1 MSNGNMRANIGWMF
15 MWQIATY
22 LFPLLTFPYLTRV
35 LGARS
40 YGEFSLSFAV
50 ATYLVLLTDWGFAV
64 SAPAEISRERDDPAA
79 VSRIFWTVLASKA
92 LLLGISLSLLTI
104 AALTIP
110 EVRQLAPVMFAAAG
124 MTLANLFTVHWCLQG
139 LERMGKSA
147 IAMTCGRG
155 LVVPATLLLVKSP
168 DQAWLAAAILSCGS
182 MIGGL
187 FSVLM
192 LRSMNIIRWHRP
204 SWAEMRAQIAHST
217 PLFVSAISANL
228 YTGTN
233 TIVLGITQGPVAVG
247 IFAAAD
253 RLRMAAQALVNPINQ
268 AVYPRTS
275 RLMHQSRAEGMAFA
289 RKLLLFQGGFTLLIS
304 LTMFFG
310 ADLIIRILAGHQY
323 DGSGTVLR
331 ILSPIPFMAGVS
343 SVFGMQ
349 VMLPLG
355 LKGKY
360 SRVFAVTAVV
370 NFLMVVPLSWWAGA
384 TGTAC
389 SALAAETLSVGY
401 MILTAMRHT
410 EFLAR
415 PDRSGAMA

>member
-1 MSNGNMRANIGWMF
+1 MRANIGWMF

-22 LFPLLTFPYLTRV
+22 LFPLMTFPYLTRV
-35 LGARS
+35 LGAQS
-40 YGEFSLSFAV
+40 YGEFSLSFAISS
-50 ATYLVLLTDWGFAV
+50 YLVLVTDWGFAM
-64 SAPAEISRERDDPAA
+64 SAPAEISRERDDPEA
-79 VSRIFWTVLASKA
+79 VSRIFWSVLASKA
-92 LLLGISLSLLTI
+92 LLLAVSLSLLTI
-104 AALTIP
+104 AVLTID
-110 EVRQLAPVMFAAAG
+110 RIGRLAPVMFAAAA

-139 LERMGKSA
+139 LERLGKSA
-147 IAMTCGRG
+147 IAMTCGRA
-155 LVVPATLLLVKSP
+155 LVVPATLFLVKTP
-168 DQAWLAAAILSCGS
+168 DQAWLAALIFSGGS
-182 MIGGL
+182 LIGGI
-187 FSVLM
+187 FSILM
-192 LRSMNIIRWHRP
+192 LRSLKIIRWRPP
-204 SWAEMRAQIAHST
+204 SWAAVRGQIAHSG

-233 TIVLGITQGPVAVG
+233 IIILGFIQGPLAVG

-275 RLMHQSRAEGMAFA
+275 RLMHHSRAEGMAFA

-331 ILSPIPFMAGVS
+331 ILSPIPFMAGIS

-389 SALAAETLSVGY
+389 SALAAETLSVAY
-401 MILTAMRHT
+401 MIVTAMRHT
-410 EFLAR
+410 EFLTRTA
-415 PDRSGAMA
+415 RSGATA